1 MKTYFIQKERGNS
14 QIMFPISTTNSKK
27 ENNSFKADIS
37 FALKRIRFLLLL
49 FQGIVRDGARRTDVR
64 CAH

>member
-1 MKTYFIQKERGNS
+1 
-14 QIMFPISTTNSKK
+14 MFPISTTNSKK